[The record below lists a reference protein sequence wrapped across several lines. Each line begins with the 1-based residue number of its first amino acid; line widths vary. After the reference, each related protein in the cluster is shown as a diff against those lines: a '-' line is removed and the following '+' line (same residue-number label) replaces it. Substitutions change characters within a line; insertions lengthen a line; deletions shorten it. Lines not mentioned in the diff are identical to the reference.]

1 MSYPVYTKEP
11 SIWYPNHTKELDS
24 LFQTVSTTS
33 KRKKIKNQETTLFDN
48 EEKLKA
54 SKGIIYA
61 LIFSIPFWILVIK
74 LFVWLI

>member
-33 KRKKIKNQETTLFDN
+33 KRKKIKNQETTLLDN
-48 EEKLKA
+48 DEKFRA
-54 SKGIIYA
+54 AKGITYA
-61 LIFSIPFWILVIK
+61 IIFCIPFWILIIK